1 MISTARIAVESGVPS
16 TIQASLVA
24 ILVALPATAHAQ
36 LVVLSP
42 TNEVRDGL
50 PVLMR
55 HEDPSRAT
63 AALTRGFSGR
73 LLRLYALEQEF
84 LRQKTGR
91 APEPAYLVLSNRQ
104 GGFPQFGFY
113 LGDEKKAGVGWVDL
127 HRNSRLSGRFGAV
140 DQIFPHELLHVIAR
154 QLAGEPRLSGGNQM
168 HAVGVRS
175 DPVNA
180 FAEGFAEHAQIL
192 AIDDEDAVEETRRL
206 PGDTALH
213 VQADA
218 AIDVYARDLN
228 RAWWPIQPSRM
239 RFMLWWGQAEQV
251 QRYHAVKANL
261 FARTPAIPPS
271 LLAREDK
278 YPAYLVQNVVPGT
291 AQDPARPAGVM
302 MSIDGAVAHLFW
314 RLVTDPALQAR
325 FRDAE
330 FYASFGTSPDRVSP
344 LENVFLKIFAVLYAR
359 RPSTAADT
367 VRAWAQVFPED
378 APDLERVTHEA
389 LLGQRLPHAAEIW
402 LANDAF
408 TTGTSLFDQYRGLPR
423 PHTFDANAATEL
435 DWLTVPGATPAIA
448 AQLLTAAPYATLD
461 AVLQHPALTSE
472 LRARVSGMSAAMTRL
487 QARAA
492 NEEES
497 LSLWAIVKA
506 YLWRLGVLVIAA
518 TAAGACFSRFAG
530 VRRTGAAVLVSLAS
544 TLIVIALAW
553 IVTSPAW
560 YPFAAPALLGGVPWG
575 LWRVARLG
583 RLAPA
588 LQPLAVWTLAAVP
601 ALILT
606 YRW

>member
-1 MISTARIAVESGVPS
+1 VPS

-42 TNEVRDGL
+42 TSEMRDGL
-50 PVLMR
+50 PVLQR
-55 HEDPSRAT
+55 HEDPSRVA

-113 LGDEKKAGVGWVDL
+113 LGDENKAGVGWVDL

-154 QLAGEPRLSGGNQM
+154 QLAGEPRESGGNQM

-192 AIDDEDAVEETRRL
+192 AIDDEDAVDETRRL
-206 PGDTALH
+206 PNDTALR
-213 VQADA
+213 VRSDS
-218 AIDVYARDLN
+218 AIDAYARDLS

-239 RFMLWWGQAEQV
+239 RFILWWGQAEQV

-261 FARTPAIPPS
+261 FARTPAIPTS

-278 YPAYLVQNVVPGT
+278 YPAYLFQNVVPGT
-291 AQDPARPAGVM
+291 VQDPARPAGVM

-314 RLVTDPALQAR
+314 RIVTDTALQAR
-325 FRDAE
+325 YRDAA

-344 LENVFLKIFAVLYAR
+344 LENVYLKIFAVLYAG

-367 VRAWAQVFPED
+367 VRAWSRVFPED

-389 LLGQRLPHAAEIW
+389 LLGQRLPDAAEVW
-402 LANDAF
+402 LANGAF

-448 AQLLTAAPYATLD
+448 AQLLAAAPYATLD
-461 AVLQHPALTSE
+461 DLLARPSLTTD
-472 LRARVSGMSAAMTRL
+472 LRARITSMSAAMTRL
-487 QARAA
+487 QSRAA
-492 NEEES
+492 SEEES
-497 LSLWAIVKA
+497 LSLWAIA
-506 YLWRLGVLVIAA
+506 NAFLWRLGVIVIAA
-518 TAAGACFSRFAG
+518 TVAGTWLSRLAG
-530 VRRTGAAVLVSLAS
+530 VRRTWAAALVSLAS

-553 IVTSPAW
+553 IVISPAW
-560 YPFAAPALLGGVPWG
+560 YPFAAPALLGGAPWG
-575 LWRVARLG
+575 LWRLARLR

-588 LQPLAVWTLAAVP
+588 VQAMAVWTLAAVP

>member
-1 MISTARIAVESGVPS
+1 MSSA
-16 TIQASLVA
+16 IQASLFA
-24 ILVALPATAHAQ
+24 ILVAMPAAAHAQ

-42 TNEVRDGL
+42 THEVRDDL
-50 PVLMR
+50 PVLRR

-63 AALTRGFSGR
+63 SALTRGFSGR

-91 APEPAYLVLSNRQ
+91 VPEPAYLVLSNRQ

-113 LGDEKKAGVGWVDL
+113 LDDEKKAGVGWVDL
-127 HRNSRLSGRFGAV
+127 HRNSRLTGRFGAV
-140 DQIFPHELLHVIAR
+140 DQIFPHELLHVIAH
-154 QLAGEPRLSGGNQM
+154 QLAGEPRRSGGNQM

-192 AIDDEDAVEETRRL
+192 AIDDEDADDETKRL
-206 PGDTALH
+206 RDNAALR
-213 VQADA
+213 VQADHA
-218 AIDVYARDLN
+218 VETYTRDLT
-228 RAWWPIQPSRM
+228 RSWWPIQPSRM

-278 YPAYLVQNVVPGT
+278 YRAYLVQNVVPGT
-291 AQDPARPAGVM
+291 PQGPARPAGVM

-314 RLVTDPALQAR
+314 RLVTDTALQAR
-325 FRDAE
+325 YRDGE
-330 FYASFGTSPDRVSP
+330 FYASFGTSADRVSP
-344 LENVFLKIFAVLYAR
+344 LENVYLKIFAVLYAG

-367 VRAWAQVFPED
+367 VRSWSREFPED
-378 APDLERVTHEA
+378 APDIERVTREA
-389 LLGQRLPHAAEIW
+389 LLGQRLPDAAEIW

-408 TTGTSLFDQYRGLPR
+408 ITGTSLFDQYRGLPR

-448 AQLLTAAPYATLD
+448 AQFLAAAPYATLD
-461 AVLQHPALTSE
+461 DLLARPSLTTD
-472 LRARVSGMSAAMTRL
+472 LRARIMSMSATMTRL
-487 QARAA
+487 QSRATD
-492 NEEES
+492 EEES
-497 LSLWAIVKA
+497 LSLSAIVTP
-506 YLWRLGVLVIAA
+506 YLWRLGALAIAA
-518 TAAGACFSRFAG
+518 TVAGAWLSRFAG
-530 VRRTGAAVLVSLAS
+530 VRRTWAAALVSLAS

-560 YPFAAPALLGGVPWG
+560 YPFAAPALLGGAPWG
-575 LWRVARLG
+575 LWRLARRA

-588 LQPLAVWTLAAVP
+588 LQPLAIWTLAAVP